1 MYIIQKAA
9 VLSSK
14 ICVMLIPLHR
24 CLVTFGVLP
33 LFLTMLS
40 VGQQRIIVVLS
51 DHTHLLFSYSSI
63 LLFKTQQN
71 SVIGVIHGDGVGIIL
86 QFLEHRI

>member
-1 MYIIQKAA
+1 
-9 VLSSK
+9 
-14 ICVMLIPLHR
+14 
-24 CLVTFGVLP
+24 
-33 LFLTMLS
+33 MLS